1 MAIEEMMRRADTSGR
16 EVSRMDETKRA
27 WDEVGE
33 AFVNLRRIISE
44 RYRDLGEE
52 RASHPRTPQDRGVA
66 DAFRR
71 ATDELDR
78 AFTSLG
84 DSLRDDDA
92 REQMRD
98 TGRKLSDALKL
109 TFAEVSEEV
118 RRTVGSRRSR
128 GSSASQPSARPTDPP
143 DSSSSA

>member
-1 MAIEEMMRRADTSGR
+1 
-16 EVSRMDETKRA
+16 MDETKQA

-33 AFVNLRRIISE
+33 GFANLRRIISE

-52 RASHPRTPQDRGVA
+52 RASRPSTPEERGVA

-84 DSLRDDDA
+84 DSLRDDEA
-92 REQMRD
+92 REQMRN
-98 TGRKLSDALKL
+98 TGRKLSDALKV

-118 RRTVGSRRSR
+118 RRAVGSRRSHGHSESR
-128 GSSASQPSARPTDPP
+128 SSTGPTDPP
-143 DSSSSA
+143 DSGSSA

>member
-1 MAIEEMMRRADTSGR
+1 
-16 EVSRMDETKRA
+16 MDETKRA
-27 WDEVGE
+27 WDEVGDG
-33 AFVNLRRIISE
+33 FVNLRRIISE

-52 RASHPRTPQDRGVA
+52 RASRPGTPEEGRTA

-71 ATDELDR
+71 VTDELDR

-84 DSLRDDDA
+84 DTLRDDDA

-98 TGRKLSDALKL
+98 TGRKLSDALKV

-118 RRTVGSRRSR
+118 RRAVGSRRSQ
-128 GSSASQPSARPTDPP
+128 GSSESGPPARRTDPP
-143 DSSSSA
+143 AGSDSST

>member
-1 MAIEEMMRRADTSGR
+1 
-16 EVSRMDETKRA
+16 MDETKRA
-27 WDEVGE
+27 WDEVGDG
-33 AFVNLRRIISE
+33 FVNLRKIISE

-52 RASHPRTPQDRGVA
+52 RGSRTATPEEGRTA

-84 DSLRDDDA
+84 DTLRDDDA

-98 TGRKLSDALKL
+98 TGRKLSDALKV
-109 TFAEVSEEV
+109 TFAEVSDEV
-118 RRTVGSRRSR
+118 RRAVGSRRSQ
-128 GSSASQPSARPTDPP
+128 GSGKAGPPARPTDPP
-143 DSSSSA
+143 PGSDSST

>member
-1 MAIEEMMRRADTSGR
+1 MMRLSNASEW
-16 EVSRMDETKRA
+16 EVSRMDDTKRA

-33 AFVNLRRIISE
+33 GFVNLRRIISE

-52 RASHPRTPQDRGVA
+52 RGSRTTTPEEGRTA
-66 DAFRR
+66 DAIRR

-84 DSLRDDDA
+84 DTLRDDDA

-98 TGRKLSDALKL
+98 TGRKLSDALKV
-109 TFAEVSEEV
+109 TFAEVGDEV
-118 RRTVGSRRSR
+118 RRAVGSRRSR
-128 GSSASQPSARPTDPP
+128 GPSESRPSAPPTDPP
-143 DSSSSA
+143 ADSGSSA